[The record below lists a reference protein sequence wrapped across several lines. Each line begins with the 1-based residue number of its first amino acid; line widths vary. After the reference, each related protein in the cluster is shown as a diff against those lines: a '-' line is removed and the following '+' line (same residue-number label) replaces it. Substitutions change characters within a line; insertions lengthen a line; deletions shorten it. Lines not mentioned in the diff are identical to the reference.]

1 MIITNTNKEQD
12 AKIAEQTEA
21 LEAQQAEIE
30 ELKKKLADMEAEK
43 AAMQASEVPS
53 DSPKP
58 KYTEAQLNEYVEVT
72 LFKDGGRYSDD
83 VIVSVN
89 GETCQI
95 QRGVKVKI
103 KRKFALVLE
112 RSQAQ
117 NIKAAELMAN
127 EEKSFEDKMAQ
138 LN

>member
-1 MIITNTNKEQD
+1 MATNINKEQD
-12 AKIAEQTEA
+12 AKIAEQAEA
-21 LEAQQAEIE
+21 LEAQQTEIA
-30 ELKKKLADMEAEK
+30 ELKKKIADLEAEK
-43 AAMQASEVPS
+43 VAKETSEALS
-53 DSPKP
+53 DRPKP
-58 KYTEAQLNEYVEVT
+58 KYTEAQLNEYVDVM
-72 LFKDGGRYSDD
+72 LFKDGDRYSDD

-95 QRGVKVKI
+95 KRGVKVKI

-117 NIKAAELMAN
+117 NMKTAELVAN
-127 EEKSFEDKMAQ
+127 EEKSFAEKLAQ

>member
-1 MIITNTNKEQD
+1 MAANINKEQD
-12 AKIAEQTEA
+12 AKIAEQAEA
-21 LEAQQAEIE
+21 LEAQKAEIE
-30 ELKKKLADMEAEK
+30 ELKKKLAEMEAEK
-43 AAMQASEVPS
+43 AANVASEAPS
-53 DSPKP
+53 DRPNP

-72 LFKDGGRYSDD
+72 LFKDAGRYSDD
-83 VIVSVN
+83 VIVTVN

-95 QRGVKVKI
+95 KRGVKVKI

-112 RSQAQ
+112 DSQAQ
-117 NIKAAELMAN
+117 SIKAAELIAN